1 MALPR
6 VQAIA
11 QVVELVDELIDGFKV
26 MGFNAIARVNL
37 EGRGPVFIVPRPF
50 GSQHA
55 IAARDFKI
63 LRRGHFEA
71 EGELCGDAMGKFI
84 QGRNCLIH
92 LFAKFACGIDADGI
106 GIGNETGVVRVVTA
120 QIIDRAAALCPVET
134 PVEVG
139 FSAGDIYIYIYIK
152 VKRFC

>member
-50 GSQHA
+50 GS
-55 IAARDFKI
+55 
-63 LRRGHFEA
+63 
-71 EGELCGDAMGKFI
+71 
-84 QGRNCLIH
+84 
-92 LFAKFACGIDADGI
+92 
-106 GIGNETGVVRVVTA
+106 
-120 QIIDRAAALCPVET
+120 
-134 PVEVG
+134 
-139 FSAGDIYIYIYIK
+139 
-152 VKRFC
+152 